1 MQDPVLPEWFERRVD
16 ELLGRLAQHQPNP
29 FAQPSN
35 YDDFIALH
43 QNDYLRLSQHP
54 EVLAAK
60 NEANKKIGT
69 GSVASAVFGGDSGFH
84 KSFQDLIK
92 ETMQVEDAILTTAG
106 WTANAG
112 LLESL
117 TPADQPIYLDK
128 EAHASLWS
136 GAKLSAGRI
145 VMVKHNDVNF
155 LESRIKREGPGV
167 VCIDS
172 FYSTDG
178 SVSDLK
184 AYVELCERYGC
195 LLVLDESHSYG
206 MVGNKGGGQA
216 VDLGLSNR
224 IPFRVVSLSKAL
236 GGNGGFI
243 AGSERNILF
252 LRFRL
257 QSVMFSSSPSE
268 TNSAGHAAAIEI
280 VKREP
285 DRPKRCMDM
294 AALLRE
300 NFRALGIDPGD
311 SACQIVSLYFDG
323 AYTASKLYGA
333 MREKGVLFSVFAPPA
348 APHDKSFAR
357 FTVHS
362 ETNPEEMA
370 ITAKMARECLDK
382 LRLEPLVGKK
392 SRPTV

>member
-1 MQDPVLPEWFERRVD
+1 MKLPEWYESRVD
-16 ELLGRLAQHQPNP
+16 ELLGRLAQHLPNP

-60 NEANKKIGT
+60 TEANKTIGT

-84 KSFQDLIK
+84 KHFQDLIK

-117 TPADQPIYLDK
+117 TPADQPIYMDK

-184 AYVELCERYGC
+184 SYVELCEHYGC
-195 LLVLDESHSYG
+195 LLVLDESHSFG
-206 MVGNKGGGQA
+206 MIGEKGGGQA
-216 VDLGLSNR
+216 VDLGLADKV
-224 IPFRVVSLSKAL
+224 PFRVVSLSKAL

-243 AGSERNILF
+243 SGSERNILF

-268 TNSAGHAAAIEI
+268 TNSAGHAAAMEI

-285 DRPKRCMDM
+285 DRSKRCMDM

-300 NFRALGIDPGD
+300 NFKTLGIDPGD
-311 SACQIVSLYFDG
+311 SACQIVSLYFEG

-370 ITAKMARECLDK
+370 KTAKVARECLDN
-382 LRLEPLVGKK
+382 LRLVPLVGKK
-392 SRPTV
+392 SRPIV